1 MKNIRALLSIWLL
14 VSILVLTAC
23 TVPAA
28 PVPDTSVPS
37 GETASTYPPGTMT
50 LFGYGQPQYR
60 QMFYE
65 QVLADNPEL
74 APGVTVEIIQTEGE
88 ADARQKVQLSFTA
101 GAWDELPVA
110 TSSAPVSMQAL
121 AEGGVLMDITEY
133 AESFRD
139 RFAPG
144 TYDQLYYKGR
154 IYCLPM
160 DLRPQLLYYNTEI
173 FEEYNI
179 DPSEMETFQ
188 GYIEVGRKLQEAS
201 NGEVFLSFI
210 DPGLYTW
217 RYWGRRGLMPQAG
230 ARIWDDEGNVVIDAD
245 PGAALAF
252 ETLRTLH
259 EDELLYSSTVFQP
272 PLYEATREGKIATF
286 YIGAFWDEFLR
297 NNLPDMAGKWRV
309 MAPPVFE
316 EIGQGGAPVI
326 GIECLIDK
334 PNNVYADLYKD
345 LWEIY
350 QFDAEARQKWTER
363 MEELNAPYTNPIALE
378 LLEDPFWQLPSEYYG
393 GQSFRQMEG
402 VGLQNVSENLRVTEK
417 DAEADQIISA
427 ELEKWVAGS
436 QTMDEAIANMGRLLR
451 DRIGQAPA
459 KE

>member
-1 MKNIRALLSIWLL
+1 MKTNLRILLSIWALIAVVAL
-14 VSILVLTAC
+14 SGC
-23 TVPAA
+23 TMPAPGA
-28 PVPDTSVPS
+28 QPAGED
-37 GETASTYPPGTMT
+37 GETTTYPPGTMT

-65 QVLADNPEL
+65 QVLADNPDL
-74 APGVTVEIIQTEGE
+74 APGVTVEIVQTEGE

-121 AEGGVLMDITEY
+121 AEGGVLMDITDY
-133 AESFRD
+133 VESFRD
-139 RFAPG
+139 RLVPG
-144 TYDQLYYKGR
+144 VYDQLYYKGR

-160 DLRPQLLYYNTEI
+160 DLRPQLLFYNNDI
-173 FEEYNI
+173 FEEYGI
-179 DPSEMETFQ
+179 DPAQMATFD
-188 GYIEVGRKLQEAS
+188 GYIEVGRQLQEAS

-217 RYWGRRGLMPQAG
+217 RYWGRRGLMPQAN
-230 ARIWDDEGNVVIDAD
+230 ARIWDDEGNVVIDTD

-259 EDELLYSSTVFQP
+259 EEGLLYSSTIFQP
-272 PLYEATREGKIATF
+272 PLYEATREGKIATY

-297 NNLPDMAGKWRV
+297 NNLPDMAGSWRV
-309 MAPPVFE
+309 MPPPVFE
-316 EIGQGGAPVI
+316 EIGTGGAPVI
-326 GIECLIDK
+326 GIECLINK
-334 PNNVYADLYKD
+334 PDNPYAQLFMD

-350 QFDAEARQKWTER
+350 QFDAAARQKWTER

-378 LLEDPFWQLPSEYYG
+378 LLADPFWQLPSEYYG

-402 VGLQNVSENLRVTEK
+402 EGLQNVSENLRVTED

-427 ELEKWVAGS
+427 ELELWIAGS
-436 QTMDEAIANMGRLLR
+436 QSMEEAIEAMGQQLR
-451 DRIGQAPA
+451 DRIGQAPPA
-459 KE
+459 E